1 MTVMRVVIVVAA
13 LGALVGLF
21 LALRPDDDD
30 GEASPPTATTTATV
44 APNPAPTET
53 APTPTETQAPPK
65 PKIARALI
73 VVRGGEPIGGIRR
86 LSMRKDRWLIL
97 VVRSDVAD
105 HVHVHGYDIMR
116 DVAPGAPARFD
127 LRTTIVGRFEIELE
141 DRGKQIAQLTVAP

>member
-30 GEASPPTATTTATV
+30 SEASPPITTTAATV
-44 APNPAPTET
+44 QPDPAPTET
-53 APTPTETQAPPK
+53 TAPTETQPPPK

-73 VVRGGEPIGGIRR
+73 VVRGGEPVGGIRR
-86 LSMRKDRWLIL
+86 LSLRKDRRLIL

-105 HVHVHGYDIMR
+105 HVHVHGYDVMR

-141 DRGKQIAQLTVAP
+141 DRHKQIAQLTVAP